1 MKRRVEEAVKNKA
14 NERYKNQEFAMQM
27 NQKLFIS
34 NSFVLKNS
42 RKFEERK
49 INQYWN
55 KFNCSL
61 TNFDLF
67 FICRSHINKVFCKL
81 FETINKSI
89 KCIDMYKY

>member
-34 NSFVLKNS
+34 NSFVLKNT

-49 INQYWN
+49 INQY
-55 KFNCSL
+55 
-61 TNFDLF
+61 
-67 FICRSHINKVFCKL
+67 
-81 FETINKSI
+81 
-89 KCIDMYKY
+89 